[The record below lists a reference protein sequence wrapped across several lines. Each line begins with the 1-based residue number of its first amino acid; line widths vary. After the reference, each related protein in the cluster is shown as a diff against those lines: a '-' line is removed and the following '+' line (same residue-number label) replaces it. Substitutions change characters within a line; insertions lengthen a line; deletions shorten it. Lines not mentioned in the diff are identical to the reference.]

1 MEAPA
6 AHSVGLGGDG
16 DEVDAI
22 REVEA
27 AFGVTLDDG
36 DAGNWH
42 TAGDVYAALRRA
54 LPPEESERS
63 DVWERFAEALCR
75 ETGISP
81 SRISPDSPLLAT
93 SGPWVRV
100 AYVSGVLA
108 IALVSAAIFHPR

>member
-16 DEVDAI
+16 DEVAAI

-27 AFGVTLDDG
+27 AFGVTLDYG
-36 DAGNWH
+36 DAPNWR

-54 LPPEESERS
+54 LPPAEAELP

-81 SRISPDSPLLAT
+81 SRIGPESPLLAT

-100 AYVSGVLA
+100 AYVSLVLG
-108 IALVSAAIFHPR
+108 IALAGAIIFRIG